1 MNPPLGSDWLERL
14 PRVRLGFLP
23 TPLVPLDRL
32 TDQLRAEMGSGSAR
46 PNVRDSSAVRVP
58 RLWLKRDDC
67 TGLAAGGNKT
77 RKLEYLLADAR
88 AANATQVLTF
98 GAVQSNHA
106 RQTAAA
112 CAAAGLPCHLIL
124 SRRVDWPHPAYE
136 RAGNVLLD
144 RLLGASVQFEAPA
157 AVSDA
162 ARAFLTEA
170 RARGERVYVIPTGG
184 SNAIGARGY
193 VRCALELCA
202 QAEALG
208 FELTDVVHASSSA
221 GTQAGLLAGFHA
233 HRPSNRPRV
242 HGINVYTRDTDG
254 LRATILD
261 MSNATLRDCAVAFE
275 QLGNA
280 AFASAAAR
288 IEPADV
294 RLDERFL
301 GTDYGIPTDATITA
315 IRTLAAAEGVVMD
328 PVYSG
333 KALGGL
339 LACIRAGEFD
349 GVQDLVFIHTGG
361 TPTLDVYD
369 TAFADLG
376 LGTGASGRS
385 SG

>member
-1 MNPPLGSDWLERL
+1 MNVTSTPDWLEQL
-14 PRVRLGFLP
+14 PRARLGFLP

-32 TDQLRAEMGSGSAR
+32 TGQLRIERASDASR
-46 PNVRDSSAVRVP
+46 IP

-88 AANATQVLTF
+88 AAGATRILTF

-112 CAAAGLPCHLIL
+112 CAAVGLPCHLIL

-157 AVSDA
+157 GVSDA
-162 ARAFLTEA
+162 ARTFLAEA

-184 SNAIGARGY
+184 SNPIGARGY
-193 VRCALELCA
+193 VRCAIELCA

-208 FELTDVVHASSSA
+208 FELTDIVHASSSA
-221 GTQAGLLAGFHA
+221 GTQAGLLAGLHG
-233 HRPSNRPRV
+233 HRAGRPPRV
-242 HGINVYTRDTDG
+242 HGINVYTRDSDG
-254 LRATILD
+254 LRASILE
-261 MSNATLRDCAVAFE
+261 MSNATLRDCAVPTA
-275 QLGNA
+275 QPDA
-280 AFASAAAR
+280 PVPAH
-288 IEPADV
+288 IEATDV

-301 GTDYGIPTDATITA
+301 GRDYGIPTDATIAA
-315 IRTLAAAEGVVMD
+315 IRTLAAAEGVLLD

-333 KALGGL
+333 KAFGGL
-339 LACIRAGEFD
+339 LARVRAGEFAEVRD
-349 GVQDLVFIHTGG
+349 VVFIHTGG
-361 TPTLDVYD
+361 TPTLDVYE
-369 TAFADLG
+369 TALA
-376 LGTGASGRS
+376 TR
-385 SG
+385 